1 MAGAPAGAMEK
12 GGAPAMLNTPRSLAT
27 LSLLGSTSAT
37 SARSTAAYMPRP
49 RPLMAMP
56 TRNPL
61 KLLAIATAN
70 IARPYTID
78 AMKTKIFLRPVRSES
93 LPAMSDGLGECA
105 EEYLLRHVGHS
116 GADFGQQEV
125 GLVGGQ
131 EGVRQNEHEATGEGP
146 SEVGACPRFDV
157 EGAGEFPQRT
167 GRPARLGKPTALQR
181 DGEEQCV
188 EKPLGSAPTDED
200 HRDVGCQRH
209 N

>member
-1 MAGAPAGAMEK
+1 
-12 GGAPAMLNTPRSLAT
+12 
-27 LSLLGSTSAT
+27 
-37 SARSTAAYMPRP
+37 
-49 RPLMAMP
+49 MAMP

-181 DGEEQCV
+181 DGEEQDEEPASRARDQERSDRVAGESLTRKVPVTDAIGRQTPRTPETRPRCARG
-188 EKPLGSAPTDED
+188 PGLAAPPPG
-200 HRDVGCQRH
+200 RRAVR
-209 N
+209 